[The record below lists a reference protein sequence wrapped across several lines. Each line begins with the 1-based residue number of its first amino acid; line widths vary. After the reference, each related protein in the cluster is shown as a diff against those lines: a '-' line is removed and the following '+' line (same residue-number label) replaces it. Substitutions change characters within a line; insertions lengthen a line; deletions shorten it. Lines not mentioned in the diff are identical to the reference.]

1 MRLRLGFLITASL
14 VVALAAVTI
23 LADVLFERQQIA
35 ELRALLDR
43 ELARVERLLL
53 EGGVGENLLDEDPG
67 NLKMQFVTTSG
78 LVVIPTPGD
87 PLIPLGEDK
96 TVTTY
101 LGGPVLTASTPW
113 RLSNG
118 PAIGTV
124 RLAYDLSGPYQ
135 TRANLRSALLVAGL
149 AIAAVTLSVTLLL
162 VGRELRPLVSLAQR
176 ADALD
181 PRDPTLELKSGR
193 EDEVGRV
200 EVALHRAVESIR
212 ERKAEERAAL
222 ATVAHELAAPL
233 TVVAGQLEAIVGR
246 DDDPRLKAANDAAQ
260 ELLHTSRDLLSLAR
274 GELEQRLDLQVVSL
288 RSVAARVA
296 AEYEGV
302 AVESDDQGGDSRGE
316 ANVLGSEI
324 RLAQVVRNL
333 IRNAVQASGGTDGV
347 RVQVSESPAKVTLSV
362 LDNGPGMD
370 PEVAKQAFERNFTTR
385 PDGRGHG
392 LGLAVVKSLVEAHG
406 GALKLSSQVGEGAQ
420 FVVELPSLEAAL
432 GDDLGPGGERV

>member
-149 AIAAVTLSVTLLL
+149 AIAAITLSVTLLL